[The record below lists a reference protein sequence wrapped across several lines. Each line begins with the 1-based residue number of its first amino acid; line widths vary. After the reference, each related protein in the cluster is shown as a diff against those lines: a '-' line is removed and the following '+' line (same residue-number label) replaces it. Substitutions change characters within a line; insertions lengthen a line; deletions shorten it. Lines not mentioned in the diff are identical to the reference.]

1 MTGYQWL
8 RGGNA
13 IKGARKAT
21 YLVRKADRGKR
32 LACRVRAAS
41 PGAGQKIVQSNDVFV
56 DKARGLVF
64 LIDRLNGLDILEYR
78 G

>member
-1 MTGYQWL
+1 MP
-8 RGGNA
+8 A
-13 IKGARKAT
+13 
-21 YLVRKADRGKR
+21 
-32 LACRVRAAS
+32 

-56 DKARGLVF
+56 DKARGLVY